1 MKRSI
6 KQKVTGSPAVDG
18 AGVHLVRVLGHGTV
32 DAYDP
37 ILMLDS
43 FDSTDPSQ
51 YIAGFP
57 MHPHR
62 GIETISLIVKGKMMH
77 RDSLG
82 NQDTIS
88 DGEVQWMTA
97 GSGILHE
104 EKLPAS
110 ERMLGVQ
117 LWLNM
122 PQKSKMAPP
131 GYHSIKKGQIP
142 EVPVDGGTVRIIS
155 GSYEGVKGFQG
166 NHLPLDY
173 YHIKLEAGR
182 SIVLDT
188 EINKS
193 VMVFLLSGDA
203 RVAGETVREKTA
215 VKLSEGNSLEL
226 EALEEP
232 IDILFLST
240 DRLGEPVSWGGPIVM
255 NNREELDLAFREL
268 RNGTF
273 IKEQMKYD

>member
-1 MKRSI
+1 MKRTI
-6 KQKVTGSPAVDG
+6 KQKVTGFPAVDG

-82 NQDTIS
+82 NQDAIS

-110 ERMLGVQ
+110 DRMLGVQ

-122 PQKSKMAPP
+122 PQKSKMSPP
-131 GYHSIKKGQIP
+131 GYHSLKKEEIP
-142 EVPVDGGTVRIIS
+142 EILVEGGIVRIIS
-155 GSYEGVKGFQG
+155 GIYKGMEGFQG
-166 NHLPLDY
+166 KHLPLDY
-173 YHIKLEAGR
+173 YHIKLEAGH

-188 EINKS
+188 EIDKS
-193 VMVFLLSGDA
+193 VMVFLLSGEA
-203 RVAGETVREKTA
+203 KVAGEKVAEKTA
-215 VKLSEGNSLEL
+215 VKLTEGDSLEL
-226 EALEEP
+226 EALEDP

-255 NNREELDLAFREL
+255 NTREELDLAFREL

-273 IKEQMKYD
+273 IKEQMKYE